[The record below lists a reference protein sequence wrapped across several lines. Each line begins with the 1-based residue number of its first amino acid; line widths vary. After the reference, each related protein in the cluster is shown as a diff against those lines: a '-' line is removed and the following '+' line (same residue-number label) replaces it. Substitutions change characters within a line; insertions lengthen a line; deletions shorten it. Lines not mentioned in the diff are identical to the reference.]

1 MTIIQP
7 LLMKWALTFAMTTIH
22 RFHNKEFNGRRLS
35 SIKDL
40 RDIKRVIS
48 VGKVILFMTASGLD
62 LLELFKPV
70 WAKTLLL
77 LCVRHSYYC
86 PYFQFELSDPSFVRH
101 FLHLLKTFR
110 IVRNVLRCC
119 HFMLSQSIPLLF
131 EGCKGLRI
139 KQVETL
145 GLINLF
151 SELVN
156 LSIFHP
162 LNSPSHSLL
171 IGR

>member
-1 MTIIQP
+1 M
-7 LLMKWALTFAMTTIH
+7 
-22 RFHNKEFNGRRLS
+22 
-35 SIKDL
+35 
-40 RDIKRVIS
+40 
-48 VGKVILFMTASGLD
+48 GKVILFLAASELD

-70 WAKTLLL
+70 GAKTLLL

-110 IVRNVLRCC
+110 IVRNVLRCR

-131 EGCKGLRI
+131 EGCKGLKI

-145 GLINLF
+145 GLIDLF

-171 IGR
+171 IGG